1 MHTMHIILA
10 EREGQVKTVLTKLFL
25 YLSSWKTNVLVL
37 YVVWCDALC
46 QIYVVSKYMQSRFFD
61 LCKSAQLIEGFHE
74 FYEEFKED
82 YTQGAS

>member
-1 MHTMHIILA
+1 
-10 EREGQVKTVLTKLFL
+10 
-25 YLSSWKTNVLVL
+25 
-37 YVVWCDALC
+37 
-46 QIYVVSKYMQSRFFD
+46 MQSRFFD